1 MPRPGRHG
9 AYRCLGLDP
18 GGRHTLGS
26 MAARPRLQDR
36 LFTALT
42 TLGALVV
49 LVVGLSRGNTKV
61 AVFGALFFLG
71 YGVLHSVTRRLTPA
85 ARLVTGSG
93 ADHAERMA
101 QFRATRL
108 AGQVA
113 LAVAAVGVVLELS
126 LQWEPGLWVAGTAL
140 LVLTAFVAGLW
151 FFSRGGQ
158 RERGGAPRESAPR
171 RGASRPDAARGTSRP
186 TR

>member
-1 MPRPGRHG
+1 
-9 AYRCLGLDP
+9 
-18 GGRHTLGS
+18 

-85 ARLVTGSG
+85 ARLVTGSE

-113 LAVAAVGVVLELS
+113 LVIAAVGVVLELTV
-126 LQWEPGLWVAGTAL
+126 QWEPGLWVAGTAL
-140 LVLTAFVAGLW
+140 LVMAAFVAGLW
-151 FFSRGGQ
+151 IFSRGPA
-158 RERGGAPRESAPR
+158 RERDR
-171 RGASRPDAARGTSRP
+171 RAHGDASRITGTSRP
-186 TR
+186 AG